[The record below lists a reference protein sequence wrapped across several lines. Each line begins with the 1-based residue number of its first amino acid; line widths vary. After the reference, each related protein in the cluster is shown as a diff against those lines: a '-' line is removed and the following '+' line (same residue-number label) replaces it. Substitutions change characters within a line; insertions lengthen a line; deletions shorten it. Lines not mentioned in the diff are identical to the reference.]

1 MTAAAGR
8 VAPPGEPAAA
18 ADPPAGEA
26 ARRGAWPSG
35 RTAAVDRL
43 PGPPGVLLVNLGTP
57 EAPTPAA
64 LRRYLAEFLSDP
76 RVVDLPRWLW
86 WPVLHGVI
94 LRVRPARSAEMY
106 RRIWTPEGS
115 PLFVNSLA
123 LARALEAR
131 LAAPGA
137 PVPVELGMT
146 YGGPSIDE
154 AVARLGERGAARLLV
169 LPLFPQYSGATTGA
183 VFDGLTA
190 VLRRLSRVP
199 AFTFID
205 EYHAHPGYVAAV
217 AASIR
222 EFRARHGAGDKLLFS
237 FHGLPARMA
246 ERGDP
251 YAGQCRRTAARV
263 AEALELPEAEWQV
276 AYQSRIGT
284 QKWLEPYT
292 DETITDWGKQ
302 GMQKLDVVCPG
313 FAVDCLETLEEVRL
327 RYGEL
332 FRASGGGELRY
343 VPALNDRADHV
354 AFLAGLLAAHG
365 ALPDR
370 HAGGAQ

>member
-1 MTAAAGR
+1 MTAAANR
-8 VAPPGEPAAA
+8 IAPPGDPAGASDPPPGERALVSASPSRRSA
-18 ADPPAGEA
+18 ADG
-26 ARRGAWPSG
+26 PS
-35 RTAAVDRL
+35 
-43 PGPPGVLLVNLGTP
+43 GPPGVLLVNLGTP

-64 LRRYLAEFLSDP
+64 LRSYLAEFLSDP

-86 WPVLHGVI
+86 QPVLHGVI

-115 PLFVNSLA
+115 PLYVNSLA

-131 LAAPGA
+131 LASAGA
-137 PVPVELGMT
+137 AVPVELGMT
-146 YGGPSIDE
+146 YGRPAIGE
-154 AVARLGERGAARLLV
+154 AIARLGQRGAKRLVV
-169 LPLFPQYSGATTGA
+169 LPLFPQYSGSTTGA
-183 VFDGLTA
+183 VFDGVTA
-190 VLRRLSRVP
+190 VLRQRRRVP

-205 EYHAHPGYVAAV
+205 EYHEGPGYVAAI

-222 EFRARHGAGDKLLFS
+222 EFRVRHGAGEMLLFS
-237 FHGLPARMA
+237 FHGLPARMV

-251 YAGQCRRTAARV
+251 YLAQCHRTAALV
-263 AEALELPEAEWQV
+263 AEALALPEAQWKL
-276 AYQSRIGT
+276 AFQSRVGT

-292 DETITDWGKQ
+292 DETIADWGKQ

-354 AFLAGLLAAHG
+354 EFLAGLLAAHG

-370 HAGGAQ
+370 HAGGGQ

>member
-1 MTAAAGR
+1 MAPPAGPGGGPDP
-8 VAPPGEPAAA
+8 PPGEAAPEEASPSGRAA
-18 ADPPAGEA
+18 ADASS
-26 ARRGAWPSG
+26 GA
-35 RTAAVDRL
+35 
-43 PGPPGVLLVNLGTP
+43 PGVLLVNLGTP

-86 WPVLHGVI
+86 LPVLHGVI

-106 RRIWTPEGS
+106 RRIWTPDGS
-115 PLFVNSLA
+115 PLYVNSLA
-123 LARALEAR
+123 LARALEGR
-131 LAAPGA
+131 LAAAGA
-137 PVPVELGMT
+137 AVPVELGMT
-146 YGGPSIDE
+146 YGRPAIGE
-154 AVARLGERGAARLLV
+154 AVARLGERGAERLVV
-169 LPLFPQYSGATTGA
+169 LPLFPQYSGSTTGA
-183 VFDGLTA
+183 VFDRVTA
-190 VLRRLSRVP
+190 ALRQRRRVP
-199 AFTFID
+199 ACTFID
-205 EYHAHPGYVAAV
+205 EYHQHPGYVAAI

-222 EFRARHGAGDKLLFS
+222 EFRSRHGTGDRLLFS
-237 FHGLPARMA
+237 FHGLPVRMV

-251 YAGQCRRTAARV
+251 YLAQCRRTAALV
-263 AEALELPEAEWQV
+263 ADALALPKAQWELAF
-276 AYQSRIGT
+276 QSRVGT

-292 DETITDWGKQ
+292 DETIADWGKQ

-354 AFLAGLLAAHG
+354 EVLAGLLAAQG